1 MFTGFNL
8 IHWQMC
14 KVLEE
19 NVHEVVKTSL
29 TSQPAS
35 AQLRTNLRLL
45 ETLCEDVN
53 QILSTQTSPPLEQ
66 PMPNEDKELQP
77 EIQSTSAEP
86 SLPQTERGA
95 KTLDAVVE
103 TEVKGTPESEPT
115 VEGSKASSKNV
126 DSSPADPTSLLGKT
140 GTDMEMAEAKND
152 ADIKTDDK
160 PTGKENS
167 QRDKTGVIVL
177 DD

>member
-1 MFTGFNL
+1 
-8 IHWQMC
+8 MC
-14 KVLEE
+14 KLLEE

-35 AQLRTNLRLL
+35 AQLRTNLQLL

-86 SLPQTERGA
+86 SLPQTERGVN
-95 KTLDAVVE
+95 KLDAVVE

-115 VEGSKASSKNV
+115 VEGSKASSKNPAVADV